1 MNGFTCIF
9 GYWLSRRSSNDER
22 QINRWKEIVSR
33 FEVKMIKDASGKI
46 DDYSV
51 SPKIRQVLLH

>member
-9 GYWLSRRSSNDER
+9 GYWLSRRTSNDER

>member
-9 GYWLSRRSSNDER
+9 GYWLGRISSDDER

>member
-33 FEVKMIKDASGKI
+33 FEVKMIKDASGNI